1 MFPPNVNR
9 PMPHAGMAVPRQQ
22 VQPTGI
28 ATLPTNLQGYVNP
41 NIKGMPHR
49 GMPLITPTRETKQ
62 ESNYE
67 ALPEEIKEKVEELQK
82 IASKKKKKKKE
93 PVKMG
98 SGGDSQFEMIK
109 QSLKDS
115 PYKTAI
121 ALSSLGSDGVD
132 ILSQLLGLLPF
143 KKGGDVKKKK
153 KGYAKK
159 QRKRKHYMASGFV
172 KMKKKKK
179 YIT

>member
-1 MFPPNVNR
+1 MLPPNINQ
-9 PMPHAGMAVPRQQ
+9 PMPPAGMAVPRQP
-22 VQPTGI
+22 VQPAGI

-41 NIKGMPHR
+41 NIQGMPHT
-49 GMPLITPTRETKQ
+49 GMPLATPPREIKQ

-82 IASKKKKKKKE
+82 IANKKKDKKE
-93 PVKMG
+93 PVKMNV
-98 SGGDSQFEMIK
+98 GGDSQFEMIK

-121 ALSSLGSDGVD
+121 ALSSLGADGVD
-132 ILSQLLGLLPF
+132 ILSQLLGLLSF

-179 YIT
+179 YIA

>member
-82 IASKKKKKKKE
+82 IASKKKKNKKL
-93 PVKMG
+93 KMKL
-98 SGGDSQFEMIK
+98 GGDTSYEVLMESFK
-109 QSLKDS
+109 QSPKM
-115 PYKTAI
+115 TAFYL
-121 ALSSLGSDGVD
+121 ADMGNEGMS
-132 ILSQLLGLLPF
+132 ILSNLLSMLPF
-143 KKGGDVKKKK
+143 KKGGYAKKKK
-153 KGYAKK
+153 KGYTKK

>member
-1 MFPPNVNR
+1 MFPPNVNQ
-9 PMPHAGMAVPRQQ
+9 PMPHAGMAVPRQP
-22 VQPTGI
+22 VQPAGI

-41 NIKGMPHR
+41 NIQGMPHT
-49 GMPLITPTRETKQ
+49 GMPLATPPREIKQ

-82 IASKKKKKKKE
+82 IANKKKDKKE
-93 PVKMG
+93 PVKMNV
-98 SGGDSQFEMIK
+98 GGDSQLEMIK

-121 ALSSLGSDGVD
+121 ALSSLGADGVD
-132 ILSQLLGLLPF
+132 ILSQLLGLLSF

-179 YIT
+179 YIA

>member
-1 MFPPNVNR
+1 MFPPNVNL

-82 IASKKKKKKKE
+82 IADKKRKKKE
-93 PVKMG
+93 PIKMNL
-98 SGGDSQFEMIK
+98 GGDSSFGDFTYDAIK
-109 QSLKDS
+109 ESFDRS
-115 PYKTAI
+115 PKMTVI
-121 ALSSLGSDGVD
+121 N
-132 ILSQLLGLLPF
+132 LLGMGAEGAEILNSLLGMMPF
-143 KKGGDVKKKK
+143 KKG
-153 KGYAKK
+153 GYAKK
-159 QRKRKHYMASGFV
+159 QRKRKHYRASGFV
-172 KMKKKKK
+172 KMKKSKKRK
-179 YIT
+179 YV

>member
-1 MFPPNVNR
+1 MLPPNVNQ
-9 PMPHAGMAVPRQQ
+9 PMPPAGMAVPRQP

-41 NIKGMPHR
+41 NIQGMPHT
-49 GMPLITPTRETKQ
+49 GMPLATPPREIKQ

-67 ALPEEIKEKVEELQK
+67 ALPEEIKEKIEELQK
-82 IASKKKKKKKE
+82 IANKKKDKKE

-98 SGGDSQFEMIK
+98 SGGDSQLEMIK

-132 ILSQLLGLLPF
+132 ILSQLLGLLSF

>member
-1 MFPPNVNR
+1 MFPPNVNL

-67 ALPEEIKEKVEELQK
+67 ALPEEIKEKIEELQK
-82 IASKKKKKKKE
+82 IANKKKDKKE
-93 PVKMG
+93 PVKMNV
-98 SGGDSQFEMIK
+98 GGDSQLEMIK

-121 ALSSLGSDGVD
+121 ALSSLGADGVD
-132 ILSQLLGLLPF
+132 ILSQLLGMLSF

-159 QRKRKHYMASGFV
+159 QRKRKHYRASGFV
-172 KMKKKKK
+172 KMKKSKKIK
-179 YIT
+179 YV